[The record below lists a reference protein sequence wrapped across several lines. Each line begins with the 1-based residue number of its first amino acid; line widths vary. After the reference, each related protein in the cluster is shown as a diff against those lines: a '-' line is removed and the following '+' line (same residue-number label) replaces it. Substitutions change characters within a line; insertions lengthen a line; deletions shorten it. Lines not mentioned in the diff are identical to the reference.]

1 VSQIFIDCGKFLVI
15 HSSDLT
21 PRHLFADFM
30 AVGIN
35 AGAHGGNELSKL
47 PALDEIEGGSER
59 PQLPRH
65 ASGQI
70 TSMAF
75 PAILIRQDVFAK
87 LKGQAYLAATLG
99 TKAKPCPSLKY
110 RPVPDSVDLLSCLN
124 SGNTSADLERHDL
137 VAMQLEDVI
146 EVHRTTRKIA

>member
-1 VSQIFIDCGKFLVI
+1 MAGGID
-15 HSSDLT
+15 
-21 PRHLFADFM
+21 
-30 AVGIN
+30 
-35 AGAHGGNELSKL
+35 AGAHGGHELRKL
-47 PALDEIEGGSER
+47 PVLDEIEVGSER

-70 TSMAF
+70 TVMAF
-75 PAILIRQDVFAK
+75 ATILIRQDIFAK

-110 RPVPDSVDLLSCLN
+110 RLVPDSVDLLSCLN